1 MSYNI
6 PRITPTPNNSDAIK
20 NIFNQDN
27 YNQRNINGSNT
38 NTFIQNGGNI
48 IDNKKSRPLS
58 TQNIYIYTNNNEL
71 APQVINPIVYESKFN
86 DLEAKLITLE
96 QANQIL
102 LNRLNDN
109 ERNFEVQIK
118 ELQLRAAEERE
129 NRFKSD
135 KTISIINDQNNLSSN
150 DLKLKINLLQE
161 TLEKGELS
169 NDQIRKHQLENINN
183 MINQL
188 TDRIQ
193 ESVKLEVEARYKAD
207 LENQTYSNGIT
218 DKFNMDIM
226 NLKKEFEEILNSNK
240 IEIQNVSKECSE
252 RTHNVSKYIDQQI
265 QEAVFG
271 KSSSQENLKNFV
283 NKLTDQIKN
292 NLISQNNQNQIF
304 ENRLNG
310 MENYMR
316 QMREELYSFIAEVE
330 RRLVSRMKDVKLY
343 TEVNIQKNN
352 EHVFNYLKD
361 LSTKTDNNMQFL
373 AGQIIDT
380 RMRINEKFE
389 VMENSNREHFRSL
402 ISDLESVCNRIYK
415 YEALLKDYDLDYKTL
430 NVQIQKDLANLRA
443 EFGVHTVNERM
454 IHTIENDMMQ
464 TQINDLIN
472 GVNQLNKNLNDA
484 IEDVK
489 KTAQNN
495 FNVLNN
501 NINKVNDDL
510 NVANEKNLNMFED
523 FEKTNQNIEV
533 AQIMNEMV
541 TKVEENYLLEQM
553 QKRKNVE
560 NEHTTKIMTI
570 FTKIDENKDNIDK
583 LKTDHENKLQ
593 ELNNQYTQLFTNFE
607 TNENNMNKNFKNIQK
622 QQNERDIKNLVEQ
635 TMEKM
640 VSNVEMI
647 IERENITKQN
657 DKKLSKSIKKIEDK
671 LNEFSTTNNNQITEI
686 NNSIKKIKKDTKN
699 QIKNLGVNEIEISN
713 TMNQMLNNIEFEH
726 IYDLLKSGN
735 LFSKKEKSE
744 DKKESFD
751 EKYSEII
758 ENKIKK
764 ALEDVKN
771 DNENIWKNIVKST
784 EKLNAPADIDKIIKD
799 VPPVVIPIN
808 ESYKRIL
815 ELDYF
820 EDSNPVPLVPDLNEQ
835 LKQVLKN
842 IADNSRNDS
851 KNSTLINNNKI
862 NTKSRTN
869 KNENAE
875 VI

>member
-48 IDNKKSRPLS
+48 IDNKKSRTLS
-58 TQNIYIYTNNNEL
+58 NKNIYINNNNNEL

-265 QEAVFG
+265 QEAVYG

-764 ALEDVKN
+764 ALEEVKN

>member
-48 IDNKKSRPLS
+48 IDNKKSRTLS
-58 TQNIYIYTNNNEL
+58 NKNIYINNNNNEL

-265 QEAVFG
+265 QEAVYG

-771 DNENIWKNIVKST
+771 DNENIWKQIVKST

>member
-6 PRITPTPNNSDAIK
+6 PRIIPTPNNSDAIK

-48 IDNKKSRPLS
+48 IDNKKSRTLS
-58 TQNIYIYTNNNEL
+58 NKNIYINNNNNEL

-265 QEAVFG
+265 QEAVYG

>member
-48 IDNKKSRPLS
+48 IDNKKSRTLS
-58 TQNIYIYTNNNEL
+58 NKNIYINNNNNEL

-226 NLKKEFEEILNSNK
+226 NLKKEFEEILNANK

-265 QEAVFG
+265 QEAVYG

-735 LFSKKEKSE
+735 LFAKKEKSE

>member
-1 MSYNI
+1 MSYNL
-6 PRITPTPNNSDAIK
+6 PRLAPTPNNSDAIK
-20 NIFNQDN
+20 NIFNQDT
-27 YNQRNINGSNT
+27 YNQRNTNGLNT

-48 IDNKKSRPLS
+48 IDNKKSRTLS
-58 TQNIYIYTNNNEL
+58 NKNIYINNNEL
-71 APQVINPIVYESKFN
+71 SPQVINPIVYESKFN

-118 ELQLRAAEERE
+118 ELQLRAVEERE

-150 DLKLKINLLQE
+150 DLKLKINMLQE

-169 NDQIRKHQLENINN
+169 NDQIRKQQLENINN

-207 LENQTYSNGIT
+207 LENQNYSNGIT
-218 DKFNMDIM
+218 DKFNMEIM

-240 IEIQNVSKECSE
+240 IEIQNISKECSE

-271 KSSSQENLKNFV
+271 KGSSQENLKNFV

-292 NLISQNNQNQIF
+292 NLIAQNNQNQIF
-304 ENRLNG
+304 ENRFNG
-310 MENYMR
+310 IENYMR
-316 QMREELYSFIAEVE
+316 QMREELYSFITEVE
-330 RRLVSRMKDVKLY
+330 SRLVSRMKDVKLY

-352 EHVFNYLKD
+352 EHVFSYLKD
-361 LSTKTDNNMQFL
+361 LSTKTDNNIQFL

-380 RMRINEKFE
+380 RMRINDKFE
-389 VMENSNREHFRSL
+389 VMENNNREHFRSL

-415 YEALLKDYDLDYKTL
+415 YEALLKDYDINYKTL
-430 NVQIQKDLANLRA
+430 NIQLQKDLATLRS
-443 EFGVHTVNERM
+443 EFGVHIVNERM

-472 GVNQLNKNLNDA
+472 GVNQLNKNLNDGM
-484 IEDVK
+484 EEVK
-489 KTAQNN
+489 KTAENN
-495 FNVLNN
+495 FNILNN
-501 NINKVNDDL
+501 NINKVNNDL
-510 NVANEKNLNMFED
+510 NNANEKNLNMFED
-523 FEKTNQNIEV
+523 FEQTNKNIEV
-533 AQIMNEMV
+533 AQIMNEML
-541 TKVEENYLLEQM
+541 TKVEENYLLGQM
-553 QKRKNVE
+553 QKSKNVE

-570 FTKIDENKDNIDK
+570 FTKIDENRDSIDK
-583 LKTDHENKLQ
+583 LRTDHDNKLQ

-607 TNENNMNKNFKNIQK
+607 TNETNMNKNFKNIQK
-622 QQNERDIKNLVEQ
+622 QQYEREIKNLVEQ

-647 IERENITKQN
+647 YERENITKQC
-657 DKKLSKSIKKIEDK
+657 DQKLSKSLKKIEDK
-671 LNEFSTTNNNQITEI
+671 LNEYSTTNNDQITEI
-686 NNSIKKIKKDTKN
+686 NNSIKKFKKDTKN
-699 QIKNLGVNEIEISN
+699 QIKNLNIDELEISN
-713 TMNQMLNNIEFEH
+713 AMNQILNNVEFEH

-735 LFSKKEKSE
+735 LNAKKEKPE
-744 DKKESFD
+744 KNQKESFD

-771 DNENIWKNIVKST
+771 DNENIWKQIVKST

-835 LKQVLKN
+835 LKQVLRN
-842 IADNSRNDS
+842 ISENSKNDS
-851 KNSTLINNNKI
+851 KNSTLINNNNKI

-875 VI
+875 LI

>member
-48 IDNKKSRPLS
+48 IDNKKSRTLS
-58 TQNIYIYTNNNEL
+58 NKNIYINNNNNEL

-226 NLKKEFEEILNSNK
+226 NLKKEFEEILNANK

-265 QEAVFG
+265 QEAVYG

>member
-48 IDNKKSRPLS
+48 IDNKKSRTLS
-58 TQNIYIYTNNNEL
+58 NKNIYINNNNNEL
-71 APQVINPIVYESKFN
+71 SPQVINPIVYESKFN

-265 QEAVFG
+265 QEAVYG

-764 ALEDVKN
+764 ALEEVKN
-771 DNENIWKNIVKST
+771 DNENIWKQIVKST

>member
-48 IDNKKSRPLS
+48 IDNKKSRTLS
-58 TQNIYIYTNNNEL
+58 NKNIYINNNNNEL

-764 ALEDVKN
+764 ALEEVKN
-771 DNENIWKNIVKST
+771 DNENIWKQIVKST

>member
-1 MSYNI
+1 
-6 PRITPTPNNSDAIK
+6 
-20 NIFNQDN
+20 
-27 YNQRNINGSNT
+27 
-38 NTFIQNGGNI
+38 
-48 IDNKKSRPLS
+48 
-58 TQNIYIYTNNNEL
+58 
-71 APQVINPIVYESKFN
+71 
-86 DLEAKLITLE
+86 
-96 QANQIL
+96 
-102 LNRLNDN
+102 
-109 ERNFEVQIK
+109 
-118 ELQLRAAEERE
+118 
-129 NRFKSD
+129 
-135 KTISIINDQNNLSSN
+135 
-150 DLKLKINLLQE
+150 
-161 TLEKGELS
+161 
-169 NDQIRKHQLENINN
+169 
-183 MINQL
+183 
-188 TDRIQ
+188 
-193 ESVKLEVEARYKAD
+193 
-207 LENQTYSNGIT
+207 
-218 DKFNMDIM
+218 
-226 NLKKEFEEILNSNK
+226 
-240 IEIQNVSKECSE
+240 
-252 RTHNVSKYIDQQI
+252 
-265 QEAVFG
+265 
-271 KSSSQENLKNFV
+271 
-283 NKLTDQIKN
+283 
-292 NLISQNNQNQIF
+292 
-304 ENRLNG
+304 
-310 MENYMR
+310 
-316 QMREELYSFIAEVE
+316 
-330 RRLVSRMKDVKLY
+330 MKDVKLY

-640 VSNVEMI
+640 VSNVEII
-647 IERENITKQN
+647 IERENIIKQN